1 MNPRYKAP
9 FVAGEYYHVFHH
21 AVGHENLFR
30 EKDNYRYFL
39 QKLNFHIDGYCELR
53 AWCLMPNH
61 FHLLIYVNPE
71 LVHTMQ
77 PLAIETRVVKCFSDF
92 LNCYTQSMNKRFKR
106 RGSMFSGRFR
116 RVRITD
122 EAHLANIIHY
132 IHSNPLYHNFTNNL
146 ESWPYSSMN
155 KNIVI

>member
-1 MNPRYKAP
+1 MNIHYKAP

-39 QKLNFHIDGYCELR
+39 DKLLCHIDGYCELKE
-53 AWCLMPNH
+53 WCLMPNH
-61 FHLLIYVNPE
+61 FHLLIYVKPE
-71 LVHTMQ
+71 LLHT
-77 PLAIETRVVKCFSDF
+77 LSHTEIEERVIKCFADF

-116 RVRITD
+116 RVRILD
-122 EAHLANIIHY
+122 EQHLQRTKAYILNNPAHHQ
-132 IHSNPLYHNFTNNL
+132 FTNNPQN
-146 ESWPYSSMN
+146 WPYSSILLN
-155 KNIVI
+155 TA